1 MFKLVMNEVGVLRD
15 SLDAISEL
23 VSEGTFKI
31 GKDGVKLVAMDP
43 ANVAMVIFDL
53 FSIAF
58 TDYKVEEEVPITVN
72 LEQLVKILKRA
83 RASDQVSL
91 ELDKSGSRLKI
102 AMIGAAKRYFSIPL
116 IGESEAET
124 KVPELGKKFT
134 AKVEVDGD
142 VVKDS
147 VKDAEMISDSLVFEA
162 TKDKF
167 MMYTTG
173 DTSEVRVEL
182 TRDSPSLI
190 SLDVTSDSK
199 AKYSIEYLEKVLKA
213 AKIADT
219 LVIQFATDFPI
230 RMDFKAL
237 DKLQLSFI
245 IAPRVD

>member
-1 MFKLVMNEVGVLRD
+1 VFKLVMNEVGVLRD
-15 SLDAISEL
+15 SLDAISEV

-31 GKDGVKLVAMDP
+31 SKDGVKLIAMDP
-43 ANVAMVIFDL
+43 ANVAMVVFDL

-58 TDYKVEEEVPITVN
+58 TEYKVKEEVPITVN

-91 ELDKSGSRLKI
+91 ELDESGSRLKI
-102 AMIGAAKRYFSIPL
+102 TMIGAAKRYFHIPL

-124 KVPELGKKFT
+124 KIPELEKKFT
-134 AKVEVDGD
+134 AKVEVDGEILL
-142 VVKDS
+142 DS
-147 VKDAEMISDSLVFEA
+147 IKDAEMISDSLVFEA
-162 TKDKF
+162 TKEKF
-167 MMYTTG
+167 TMYTTG

-182 TRDSPSLI
+182 TKDSPSLI
-190 SLDVTSDSK
+190 SLDVTAESK
-199 AKYSIEYLEKVLKA
+199 AKYSLEYLEKVVKA
-213 AKIADT
+213 AKIAET